1 MISAMFLTV
10 IVISVLAA
18 AVALA
23 LLAYLVVVIRHDDR
37 GHSFTNRRPPQSHLS
52 FGEDEWTLH

>member
-1 MISAMFLTV
+1 MFLTV

-23 LLAYLVVVIRHDDR
+23 LLGYLVVVIRTDDR
-37 GHSFTNRRPPQSHLS
+37 GHTFTSRRPPQSHRG

>member
-1 MISAMFLTV
+1 MFLTV

-23 LLAYLVVVIRHDDR
+23 LLGYLVAVIRDDDR
-37 GHSFTNRRPPQSHLS
+37 GHSFTNRRAPQSHRG